1 VGGGAW
7 VLPPLAALAAAGSD
21 ADGFAL
27 SKRFLLATGCQVA
40 LTNTAALVLAA
51 LLPRGGGG
59 DGGGGHP
66 ATAVRIEWLGRAG
79 LVAAACAA
87 VLLETHDW

>member
-1 VGGGAW
+1 MGGGAW

-51 LLPRGGGG
+51 LLRGSSGL
-59 DGGGGHP
+59 DP
-66 ATAVRIEWLGRAG
+66 TAAARIEWLGRTG
-79 LVAAACAA
+79 LAAAACAA
-87 VLLETHDW
+87 VLLETRDW